1 MMPTMADVSRR
12 SGLSVWTVSQV
23 LNGKPGVSEKSQQA
37 VHDAALD
44 LGYVVNSAARDL
56 KRNRRSGISVI
67 TASTENSYYVD
78 LVQGIHSEL
87 LGSTHT
93 AMVSDIASEGHYT
106 SSIEDQ
112 TIQTVLG
119 MRPAGL
125 ITTLPLSV
133 KNLDLLGRWEVDVVF
148 VDSPPPPEAGD
159 AASVTTDNVQASS
172 DLGDH
177 LGMHG
182 YRDWVCIMYPSRWPT
197 RAPRV
202 EGLRAAALRH
212 SATLTIL
219 DAENDP
225 GSAAAALSEYLAS
238 GARPD
243 AVIAGNNPLL
253 QGVMGALSAHSLV
266 AAKDVGLVSF
276 DEFAWAPLTTPSM
289 TVIDENASLI
299 GRRAAALL
307 LELIERRKT
316 AEKPAVFN
324 GTYLPEDR
332 IVMPAKLTIRE
343 SCGCPA

>member
-1 MMPTMADVSRR
+1 MKPTMADVSRR

-67 TASTENSYYVD
+67 TASTENSYYID
-78 LVQGIHSEL
+78 LVQGIYAEL
-87 LGSTHT
+87 LGSPHT
-93 AMVSDIASEGHYT
+93 AMVSDIASKGHYT
-106 SSIEDQ
+106 PSTEDQ

-119 MRPAGL
+119 TRPAGL
-125 ITTLPLSV
+125 ITTLPLSA
-133 KNLDLLGRWEVDVVF
+133 KNLDLLRRWEVYVVF
-148 VDSPPPPEAGD
+148 VDSPPPPEAGG
-159 AASVTTDNVQASS
+159 AASVTTDNLQAST

-182 YRDWVCIMYPSRWPT
+182 YRDWVCVMYPSRWPT

-225 GSAAAALSEYLAS
+225 GSAAAALSEHLAS

-253 QGVMGALSAHSLV
+253 QGVMGALSAHSLL

-316 AEKPAVFN
+316 AEKSAVFS

-343 SCGCPA
+343 SCGCFA

>member
-1 MMPTMADVSRR
+1 MKPTMADVSRR

-23 LNGKPGVSEKSQQA
+23 LNGKPGVSKKSQQA

-78 LVQGIHSEL
+78 LVQGIHAEL

-106 SSIEDQ
+106 PSTEDQ

-125 ITTLPLSV
+125 ITTLPLSA
-133 KNLDLLGRWEVDVVF
+133 KNLDLLRRWEVYVVF
-148 VDSPPPPEAGD
+148 VDSPPPPEADG

-177 LGMHG
+177 LGTHG
-182 YRDWVCIMYPSRWPT
+182 YRDWVCVMYPSRWPT
-197 RAPRV
+197 RAPRL

-212 SATLTIL
+212 GATLTIL

-238 GARPD
+238 GAQPD

-253 QGVMGALSAHSLV
+253 QGVMGALSAHSLL
-266 AAKDVGLVSF
+266 AARDVGLVSF

-289 TVIDENASLI
+289 TVIDEDASLI

-316 AEKPAVFN
+316 AEKPAVFTD
-324 GTYLPEDR
+324 TYLPEDR